1 MRASHA
7 APGAVSRAASHHGQR
22 GAVFPQR
29 RLLSLSYEALLSDH
43 AEAMRRLAAFL
54 GLDTAAAAAA
64 AAPEAAP
71 RGAAA
76 PRYSKATPDRLC
88 EAIANYGAL
97 CAQYRGTP
105 HARYF
110 DEPCE
115 TRCLPKR

>member
-7 APGAVSRAASHHGQR
+7 APGAASRAASHHGQR

-71 RGAAA
+71 R
-76 PRYSKATPDRLC
+76 YSKATPDRLC

-105 HARYF
+105 HAQYF